1 MRNRVLFQLHV
12 GSHTD
17 ELWSL
22 SSPPCSARRSHK
34 VSFVFAVRSE
44 RVRFVTPFGGLIY
57 VRVISL
63 LIIILENMTFKTMLQ
78 RYLPIPPWASS
89 M

>member
-57 VRVISL
+57 VRVMYSL
-63 LIIILENMTFKTMLQ
+63 FITLEITTFITML
-78 RYLPIPPWASS
+78 
-89 M
+89 